1 MSIKFFYAPQSNAE
15 RIHGSL
21 KALGV
26 PYEEV
31 RIDLRAGDQKKP
43 DFLAINPNGMVPTII
58 LDGTPMFE
66 SVAIQIALGE
76 RYGVEKGLWPRLGSA
91 EHYTA
96 LSWLV
101 WGQVTLGAAMFR
113 VMHNTSDYVPK
124 EQHNAAQAE
133 AALAESKLRLS
144 ILDKHLAGRD
154 FITGSQCTLADLDL
168 VSVLGWALY
177 MTKIDPSPYA
187 NLSAWLA
194 RTGKRLP
201 QQSAS

>member
-21 KALGV
+21 KALDV

-76 RYGVEKGLWPRLGSA
+76 RFGVEKGLWPRVGSP
-91 EHYTA
+91 EHHTA

-144 ILDKHLAGRD
+144 ILDKHLEGRD

-187 NLSAWLA
+187 NLAAWLE